1 MSAST
6 VFGSS
11 DSTAPTALEEFAVQ
25 IVSDVNYFQHV
36 ETPKHLVKKSGEAP
50 APLSS
55 KKRIIKARGK
65 QDVDDEPAYVEED
78 EERQKQRLRFWGEQR
93 NLRRTR
99 LKDII
104 KGLQEIGL
112 RRHFRPIAD
121 DTTDTVDTA
130 DKDGKPA
137 KSSAL
142 TGLTSVLRGAPLDI
156 SSWRESVLAASAIAP
171 GAVHASM
178 AQAQQSWQLSDMGF
192 FRLSAQLAQLRTC
205 AYEEHSTE
213 VSAQQVQHIV
223 GLMENLNSF
232 VARDRTNAAGL
243 LAATTSWM
251 HVAASWGTV
260 SDTRTTVPVR
270 ELKPRVDALIVQIEL
285 FARATR
291 AVGDVD
297 GWRNA
302 TGVAQVQGEIAT
314 AAVQVVK
321 AQTMLATVGAGA
333 TAALLAGGSED
344 DAARVLATLEMAV
357 QAEAQT
363 RLAVEAVRGA
373 VESSARLAEVR
384 VAVEPWIEP
393 VLQAVAHVDVVLG
406 DPVAAVTVSDKSDV
420 ADVAGAWITAVMNVW
435 QAIRK
440 AEQQFSVSV
449 EHADLNAWG
458 LAPKELLRR
467 LELMEQLVSALH
479 VPTMLTLG
487 QQLAHVCAQTPGA
500 VSSAVVRPWVIQYS
514 LVVQHVC
521 ALYSSAHQK
530 LVQFALTTAT
540 VLTSVVVHG
549 LGSNDIYDSE
559 ETNESMQNG
568 TGMGEGSTAGAQNVS
583 DEIEGE
589 DQIEGVQNEEP
600 DTTNEPDTNEDAV
613 EMENDFQGAMGDADL
628 ETDDED
634 SDEESD
640 DDEEPEM
647 DEQMGD
653 VDPTDPTSLDD
664 KLWNDEEE
672 KQEAKDEESKVDS
685 KGQKQKDEE
694 VDIVAGEEQGDE
706 QDKDQDQDKD
716 QNPDQGEPGDDEEM
730 GSDEDEGSDDEGS
743 DGDMD
748 DRVNQDTLDRMADV
762 EDQGEQLEM
771 PDDLDMGDEE
781 DEEEEGSDD
790 GLDADMNE
798 LPEDQ
803 IEQKPDA
810 MDEDRAEQAEDE
822 NMDDAVEGSDEQVDQ
837 GEDEGNDEAED
848 EAEDGSVDGDNA
860 GDEGED
866 EAEGE
871 EEGEDEDAKGLG
883 EDAPE
888 DDDRQNSGEKP
899 THGVDSAMN
908 MDGTD
913 DADPNT
919 TAESR
924 DAVSK
929 PSDSSAADNQQQS
942 ANQSSAQQD
951 SFMPPQESQDQSE
964 QTESERKLNPERTLA
979 DVIEK
984 WERRLNMVMRDE
996 EEEETA
1002 GEKDEQAD
1010 ESDEAAPD
1018 SSEFEHTKPD
1028 TDFDKVALADAS
1040 EQERDQQEF
1049 QPMDIDEQDEDQEGG
1064 EHETAPETAPKPED
1078 NDAENDQAQP
1088 LGANPQPKPAQREHV
1103 PDAAQMQQSTA
1114 GERPDDEDT
1123 AMGYD
1128 DSDHEESNDQE
1139 SDHEDSNDDDRE
1151 VDVEQLRHELEEATA
1166 AWRAN
1171 AQDSE
1176 RALEL
1181 WQQYTRL
1188 THDLSL
1194 MLTEQLRLI
1203 LTPTQATQLRGDYRT
1218 GKRLNMKRIIPY
1230 IASDYRKDKIWLR
1243 RTKPARREYHVMVA
1257 VDNSKSMAQS
1267 PQAVELAYETLA
1279 LITTALNQLEVGQ
1292 LAVVA
1297 FGEHV
1302 RLLHPFDA
1310 SFDADAGARVLSRF
1324 SFAEDKTDVV
1334 QLMDASLR
1342 LFEAAS
1348 SQADL
1353 WRLQLVISDGMCQDH
1368 AQLLRQVRAAM
1379 EQRIMIVFIVLDRS
1393 AIAAPG
1399 ATDIDPETDSIM
1411 NTKRVS
1417 FVPGADGKLEIKT
1430 ERYID
1435 TFPFKYYVVLRD
1447 IHGLPSVLAETL
1459 RQYFSLVGTE

>member
-1 MSAST
+1 MARGVPATRESNAHMQHVLGQLKTLVYASSSSPLRVYGELIVTLLLRIVLGVQVRGVLDAADLEAVDIILRDAYDIHKRSVDEQRKKQAEAASLFKFKATEDETDEQLLLAIFPGFADVFEDAEDAEEPSFADIPEDAVAVIAACHQYLMLQFGVLNSTPDVHAALIADAQRQALQLAASLYQARPELAAMLSADADRGLRGANVTALATVLRVATADIAASPDAQASGVRAEHVHDFYHDAWASEAVLLKPLAAAIAARAQHLLIEWPDHAVLQQISDMSTRLLQLPITTSVAKLLAGLEQLHERAQDWEAYASRDVSITELHDAARLIIRWRQRELNAWPHLLRAQELEFARRPNTWWFSLFSSLVVPESAGLSELVSAVDQFMQGSPAGEFRARLNMLHAFAAHRAAILAARACQEHESFSRAKQTDSIYGPLANAISYYVQYAPCIASQLDATMQGIKKDLTQYVKISTWKDVNPAALRASAQKTHKHLAKCVRRWREALSQPIFQIIQAYQTNAIASARVPQVQLVQLPLSGAGLDIAPPRSLASAGALAGASRAPWDANGLTIDDEMSQLLAQQATNDALSKVLSNSPSALAQLARLMSAST

-178 AQAQQSWQLSDMGF
+178 AQAQQCWQLSDMGF

-393 VLQAVAHVDVVLG
+393 VLQAAAHVDAVLG

-487 QQLAHVCAQTPGA
+487 QQLAH
-500 VSSAVVRPWVIQYS
+500 
-514 LVVQHVC
+514 
-521 ALYSSAHQK
+521 
-530 LVQFALTTAT
+530 
-540 VLTSVVVHG
+540 
-549 LGSNDIYDSE
+549 
-559 ETNESMQNG
+559 
-568 TGMGEGSTAGAQNVS
+568 
-583 DEIEGE
+583 
-589 DQIEGVQNEEP
+589 
-600 DTTNEPDTNEDAV
+600 
-613 EMENDFQGAMGDADL
+613 
-628 ETDDED
+628 
-634 SDEESD
+634 
-640 DDEEPEM
+640 
-647 DEQMGD
+647 
-653 VDPTDPTSLDD
+653 
-664 KLWNDEEE
+664 
-672 KQEAKDEESKVDS
+672 
-685 KGQKQKDEE
+685 
-694 VDIVAGEEQGDE
+694 
-706 QDKDQDQDKD
+706 
-716 QNPDQGEPGDDEEM
+716 
-730 GSDEDEGSDDEGS
+730 
-743 DGDMD
+743 
-748 DRVNQDTLDRMADV
+748 
-762 EDQGEQLEM
+762 
-771 PDDLDMGDEE
+771 
-781 DEEEEGSDD
+781 
-790 GLDADMNE
+790 
-798 LPEDQ
+798 
-803 IEQKPDA
+803 
-810 MDEDRAEQAEDE
+810 
-822 NMDDAVEGSDEQVDQ
+822 
-837 GEDEGNDEAED
+837 
-848 EAEDGSVDGDNA
+848 
-860 GDEGED
+860 
-866 EAEGE
+866 
-871 EEGEDEDAKGLG
+871 
-883 EDAPE
+883 
-888 DDDRQNSGEKP
+888 
-899 THGVDSAMN
+899 
-908 MDGTD
+908 
-913 DADPNT
+913 
-919 TAESR
+919 
-924 DAVSK
+924 
-929 PSDSSAADNQQQS
+929 
-942 ANQSSAQQD
+942 
-951 SFMPPQESQDQSE
+951 
-964 QTESERKLNPERTLA
+964 
-979 DVIEK
+979 
-984 WERRLNMVMRDE
+984 
-996 EEEETA
+996 
-1002 GEKDEQAD
+1002 
-1010 ESDEAAPD
+1010 
-1018 SSEFEHTKPD
+1018 
-1028 TDFDKVALADAS
+1028 
-1040 EQERDQQEF
+1040 
-1049 QPMDIDEQDEDQEGG
+1049 
-1064 EHETAPETAPKPED
+1064 
-1078 NDAENDQAQP
+1078 
-1088 LGANPQPKPAQREHV
+1088 
-1103 PDAAQMQQSTA
+1103 
-1114 GERPDDEDT
+1114 
-1123 AMGYD
+1123 
-1128 DSDHEESNDQE
+1128 
-1139 SDHEDSNDDDRE
+1139 
-1151 VDVEQLRHELEEATA
+1151 
-1166 AWRAN
+1166 
-1171 AQDSE
+1171 
-1176 RALEL
+1176 
-1181 WQQYTRL
+1181 
-1188 THDLSL
+1188 
-1194 MLTEQLRLI
+1194 
-1203 LTPTQATQLRGDYRT
+1203 
-1218 GKRLNMKRIIPY
+1218 
-1230 IASDYRKDKIWLR
+1230 
-1243 RTKPARREYHVMVA
+1243 
-1257 VDNSKSMAQS
+1257 
-1267 PQAVELAYETLA
+1267 
-1279 LITTALNQLEVGQ
+1279 
-1292 LAVVA
+1292 
-1297 FGEHV
+1297 
-1302 RLLHPFDA
+1302 
-1310 SFDADAGARVLSRF
+1310 
-1324 SFAEDKTDVV
+1324 
-1334 QLMDASLR
+1334 
-1342 LFEAAS
+1342 
-1348 SQADL
+1348 
-1353 WRLQLVISDGMCQDH
+1353 
-1368 AQLLRQVRAAM
+1368 
-1379 EQRIMIVFIVLDRS
+1379 
-1393 AIAAPG
+1393 
-1399 ATDIDPETDSIM
+1399 
-1411 NTKRVS
+1411 
-1417 FVPGADGKLEIKT
+1417 
-1430 ERYID
+1430 
-1435 TFPFKYYVVLRD
+1435 
-1447 IHGLPSVLAETL
+1447 
-1459 RQYFSLVGTE
+1459 